1 MVCQAAGQTRFRALK
16 YENGIAGSAVIVVR
30 VIACFQPLQDCQ
42 AEYFRHLLKPVTK
55 LLFLLLQRSTSGDCF
70 GWMGKG
76 CGSWFP
82 RQQFDWQSHNLSS
95 LAAPHPFGQQRTN
108 TEFMNSGTNMA
119 STTRTLP
126 VYANTESLPFRVG
139 HDNEN
144 HGWFYCLPHFRQVY
158 MPGSNSSL
166 KAQLPVTPYE
176 NQMENFTPKAGS
188 ECAQKRF
195 LVFDQSGGQTV
206 VFRSAFGTPIKC
218 PTSLGP
224 KFPSPHFNWNDPIP
238 KVKPSVHSE
247 PISIDAF
254 DDNGTDVQSEMHE
267 DTEELNALLYS
278 DDDNDD
284 TDIDD
289 EVVSTG
295 HSPSTMTAHYEHL
308 VGGTEDFARTTGL
321 TKKRKLLNVSNDY
334 VPLLMNPAVP
344 ANPIGRSE
352 YEDDADS
359 SCVNGQKPVSCDV
372 YSSSGS
378 KRMRKDKIR
387 DTVSVLRSIIPD
399 GEGKD
404 AIVVLD
410 EAIDYLKFLKL
421 KAKSMGFKEATIVLY
436 DYEDFGLEYEE
447 TGYSR
452 GSIAMGDQ
460 CMPCSCCYGCELIEQ
475 KRFLPFYHAGFSD
488 VPEPSLLS
496 PIS

>member
-42 AEYFRHLLKPVTK
+42 AEYFRHLLKPH
-55 LLFLLLQRSTSGDCF
+55 STSGDCF
-70 GWMGKG
+70 GWMGEG

-82 RQQFDWQSHNLSS
+82 QQQFDWQSHNLNS
-95 LAAPHPFGQQRTN
+95 LAVPHPLGQQRTN
-108 TEFMNSGTNMA
+108 TEFMNFDTNMV

-126 VYANTESLPFRVG
+126 VYANTESLHFQVG
-139 HDNEN
+139 QDNEKR
-144 HGWFYCLPHFRQVY
+144 GWFYCLPHFQQVY
-158 MPGSNSSL
+158 MPGSNSIL
-166 KAQLPVTPYE
+166 KAQLPVNPYE
-176 NQMENFTPKAGS
+176 NQMENLTPKAGS

-206 VFRSAFGTPIKC
+206 VFSSAFGTPIKC
-218 PTSLGP
+218 PTSLVP
-224 KFPSPHFNWNDPIP
+224 KFPCHFNWNDPIP

-254 DDNGTDVQSEMHE
+254 EDNGTDVQSEMHE

-284 TDIDD
+284 TDIEYDDDDD

-295 HSPSTMTAHYEHL
+295 HSPSTMTAHYEQL
-308 VGGTEDFARTTGL
+308 VGATEDFARTTGL
-321 TKKRKLLNVSNDY
+321 TKKRKLLDVGNDY
-334 VPLLMNPAVP
+334 VPLLMSPAVP
-344 ANPIGRSE
+344 ANPIRHSE

-359 SCVNGQKPVSCDV
+359 SCVNGRKPVSCDV

-378 KRMRKDKIR
+378 KRMKEDKIR

-410 EAIDYLKFLKL
+410 EAIDYLKSLKL
-421 KAKSMGFKEATIVLY
+421 KAKSMGFSTA
-436 DYEDFGLEYEE
+436 
-447 TGYSR
+447 
-452 GSIAMGDQ
+452 
-460 CMPCSCCYGCELIEQ
+460 
-475 KRFLPFYHAGFSD
+475 
-488 VPEPSLLS
+488 
-496 PIS
+496 